1 MIREQISNAWQML
14 RGNRARSF
22 LTMLGIIVGIASVIA
37 IVSVG
42 EGATKGI
49 IGQFDQVGASSLLVS
64 VSSGQATED
73 DYITQEDVDMIRQT
87 VRDLRF
93 ISVDFKMMAKTE
105 DFGEST
111 TVMIIG
117 VDQDFLRISNLTIT
131 DGRQFSLPE
140 LERNVPS
147 IIVEEE
153 SIKRFYPGEPPV
165 GETLKLNRR
174 GQLMDAEIVGVGYSL
189 FSQLSATADAGAN
202 RPMIV
207 YMPVTTAMQFS
218 GDETNFQ
225 NILAMAES
233 PERIEATGEQIIRLL
248 EARHGNKGE
257 NIYQITETAQLM
269 EQADTVA
276 NIFTSFIAV
285 VAAISL
291 LVGGIG
297 VMNIMLVSVTER
309 TREIGLRKALGAT
322 MNDIMWQFLIESVIL
337 TFTGGVIGI
346 ISGTLLGRIL
356 GYYIG
361 FAPVLEIKT
370 ILIAVLF
377 SSAIGLFF
385 GLYPARKAAKLS
397 PIDALR
403 HE

>member
-1 MIREQISNAWQML
+1 
-14 RGNRARSF
+14 
-22 LTMLGIIVGIASVIA
+22 
-37 IVSVG
+37 
-42 EGATKGI
+42 
-49 IGQFDQVGASSLLVS
+49 
-64 VSSGQATED
+64 
-73 DYITQEDVDMIRQT
+73 
-87 VRDLRF
+87 
-93 ISVDFKMMAKTE
+93 
-105 DFGEST
+105 
-111 TVMIIG
+111 
-117 VDQDFLRISNLTIT
+117 
-131 DGRQFSLPE
+131 
-140 LERNVPS
+140 
-147 IIVEEE
+147 
-153 SIKRFYPGEPPV
+153 
-165 GETLKLNRR
+165 
-174 GQLMDAEIVGVGYSL
+174 
-189 FSQLSATADAGAN
+189 
-202 RPMIV
+202 
-207 YMPVTTAMQFS
+207 MQFS

-276 NIFTSFIAV
+276 NIFTSFISV
-285 VAAISL
+285 VAAIFL

>member
-1 MIREQISNAWQML
+1 ML
-14 RGNRARSF
+14 FRS
-22 LTMLGIIVGIASVIA
+22 
-37 IVSVG
+37 
-42 EGATKGI
+42 
-49 IGQFDQVGASSLLVS
+49 
-64 VSSGQATED
+64 
-73 DYITQEDVDMIRQT
+73 
-87 VRDLRF
+87 
-93 ISVDFKMMAKTE
+93 
-105 DFGEST
+105 
-111 TVMIIG
+111 
-117 VDQDFLRISNLTIT
+117 
-131 DGRQFSLPE
+131 
-140 LERNVPS
+140 
-147 IIVEEE
+147 
-153 SIKRFYPGEPPV
+153 
-165 GETLKLNRR
+165 
-174 GQLMDAEIVGVGYSL
+174 
-189 FSQLSATADAGAN
+189 
-202 RPMIV
+202 
-207 YMPVTTAMQFS
+207 
-218 GDETNFQ
+218 
-225 NILAMAES
+225 
-233 PERIEATGEQIIRLL
+233 
-248 EARHGNKGE
+248 
-257 NIYQITETAQLM
+257 YQITETAQLM